1 MVSNNKTSDKV
12 INTMD
17 KTFFIVGKKY
27 QLILKKKKRKTNT
40 ISATG
45 FHSTSLEIEKHK
57 EQP

>member
-1 MVSNNKTSDKV
+1 MVFNNKTSDKV

-27 QLILKKKKRKTNT
+27 QLILKKKQTNT